1 MGHLLV
7 RDLSPVLD
15 TAVRELSKQN
25 SMSLSE
31 AAKSLMHS
39 GMVANENDRHS
50 ESGSE
55 MRLGDQLASI
65 FKGVFQTDAEHLEFE
80 RSLETFRRAPDRHLP
95 DLE

>member
-1 MGHLLV
+1 MGDLLV

-39 GMVANENDRHS
+39 GMVANENGRH
-50 ESGSE
+50 SE

>member
-1 MGHLLV
+1 MGDLLV

-39 GMVANENDRHS
+39 GMVAIENSRPS
-50 ESGSE
+50 EAGSE
-55 MRLGDQLASI
+55 MRLGDQLANI
-65 FKGVFQTDAEHLEFE
+65 FKGVFKTDAEHAEFE
-80 RSLETFRRAPDRHLP
+80 RTLETFRRAPDRHVP